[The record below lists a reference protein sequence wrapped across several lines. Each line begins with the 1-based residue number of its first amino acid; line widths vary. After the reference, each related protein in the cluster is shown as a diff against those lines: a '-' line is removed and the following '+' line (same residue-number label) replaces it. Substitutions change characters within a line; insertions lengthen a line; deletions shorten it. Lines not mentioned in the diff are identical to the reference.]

1 MIIQGGADTT
11 MICKEIIKIIENA
24 YSRAYALEWDNVG
37 LLAGRD
43 DKEVQR
49 IYVALDATDEVIDAA
64 SAYHANML
72 ITHHP
77 LIFSGLKRI
86 NNQDFIGRRIIKLI
100 QNDISY
106 YAMHTN
112 YDVKGMAA
120 LSGEKMQFKE
130 AEVLEVTAEDPE
142 TNLLEGIGRITEL
155 TSPITLQVCCQK
167 VKEAFQL
174 NEVKVFGELGQKV
187 QRIAICPG
195 SGKSVIPEALKRNAD
210 VLITGDIGHHEGI
223 DANAQGLAVID
234 AGHYGIE
241 HIFIEDMKQYLE
253 KNLEG
258 VEVIAAPV
266 RHPFQMV

>member
-1 MIIQGGADTT
+1 M
-11 MICKEIIKIIENA
+11 
-24 YSRAYALEWDNVG
+24 
-37 LLAGRD
+37 
-43 DKEVQR
+43 
-49 IYVALDATDEVIDAA
+49 
-64 SAYHANML
+64 
-72 ITHHP
+72 
-77 LIFSGLKRI
+77 
-86 NNQDFIGRRIIKLI
+86 
-100 QNDISY
+100 
-106 YAMHTN
+106 
-112 YDVKGMAA
+112 
-120 LSGEKMQFKE
+120 
-130 AEVLEVTAEDPE
+130 
-142 TNLLEGIGRITEL
+142 
-155 TSPITLQVCCQK
+155 
-167 VKEAFQL
+167 KEAFQL